1 MLKKKNLFFTFI
13 ILCFIIFISLNNIFK
28 NYNYSIILVKFDRNV
43 DRHVINNT
51 WFNFFFD
58 EIDKIGID
66 KKLSQYV
73 IFDNLQKW
81 NIKDNLIM
89 YENVNDTNKKNIEN
103 LIGKSLNLEENEFF
117 LMLYFSLN
125 KKELTKTLEKL
136 KKYLDLAQIK
146 MKEKCLDLNKKYKDL
161 KNLNDQLDNSN
172 KYKIFFEEYY
182 KNRLINIKNIEEG
195 YCLENSYTFIE
206 NKKVKKYN
214 IPILSI
220 IISLF
225 IVLSIFFI
233 SNLYDVYKKR

>member
-13 ILCFIIFISLNNIFK
+13 ILCLIIFISLNNIIK
-28 NYNYSIILVKFDRNV
+28 NYNYSIILVKFDKNV
-43 DRHVINNT
+43 DRIIIDDT

-66 KKLSQYV
+66 KKISQYV
-73 IFDNLQKW
+73 IFDHLQKW

-89 YENVNDTNKKNIEN
+89 YENVNNSNKKNIEK
-103 LIGKSLNLEENEFF
+103 LIGKSLNLEENKFF

-125 KKELTKTLEKL
+125 KKELTKTLEKI

-182 KNRLINIKNIEEG
+182 KNRLINIKNIKEG

-206 NKKVKKYN
+206 NKKVQKYN

-233 SNLYDVYKKR
+233 SNLYNVYKKR